1 MGCRISFPF
10 LPAWASLGL
19 ATLGVE
25 EEKEDGQVK
34 EYSWDKLRVELDL
47 SQYVIDSQEG
57 GEVIR
62 RPGQSPGSEQKN
74 FCTYEEA
81 EFNIL

>member
-62 RPGQSPGSEQKN
+62 RPGQSTRLRPGEL
-74 FCTYEEA
+74 FTYMKRQSLI
-81 EFNIL
+81 F

>member
-62 RPGQSPGSEQKN
+62 RPGQSPDSETDTRQ
-74 FCTYEEA
+74 T
-81 EFNIL
+81 

>member
-10 LPAWASLGL
+10 LPDWASLGL
-19 ATLGVE
+19 ANLGME
-25 EEKEDGQVK
+25 EQKEEVGEVK

-57 GEVIR
+57 GEVVR
-62 RPGQSPGSEQKN
+62 RPGQ
-74 FCTYEEA
+74 
-81 EFNIL
+81 